1 MPSKRSI
8 LACAAAAC
16 LLGAFGQ
23 EMRLLSGALTV
34 EQGTTMRLSDG
45 TVWTIAS
52 GAQVVNDGRIEL
64 GAAALINEPIGG
76 PITGSGT
83 ERISVAAGDAQPALG
98 HGGLGLRI
106 EQGAPLPSLTVTRG
120 HLPRTDATLG
130 VSMARWYRLEGGE
143 QLSPG
148 AELIFHYD
156 ETELGALSEVPL
168 GLARSIAEEGP
179 WSAMPSEGQPDL
191 NAVNGPYSPGGGH
204 FSVFAF
210 DPLSASAAAPTAPG
224 LVAWPSITDGPLT
237 IGGPAGAVL
246 GDLRIVDGTGRVV
259 MRFGTAGQGAS
270 RAIDASALPAG
281 AYVLVA
287 GGGSVR
293 FVKR

>member
-1 MPSKRSI
+1 MPGKRST
-8 LACAAAAC
+8 LACAAAAS

-45 TVWTIAS
+45 TAWTIAP
-52 GAQVVNDGRIEL
+52 GAQVVNDGLIEL

-98 HGGLGLRI
+98 HGGLGLLI

-120 HLPRTDATLG
+120 HLPRTDASLG
-130 VSMARWYRLEGGE
+130 VSTARWYRLQGGE

-156 ETELGALSEVPL
+156 ETELGALNEVPL
-168 GLARSIAEEGP
+168 GLARAFIEEGP

-191 NAVNGPYSPGGGH
+191 NAVNGPYSPGGDH

-210 DPLSASAAAPTAPG
+210 DPLSASAAAPAAPG
-224 LVAWPSITDGPLT
+224 LVAWPSITEGLLT
-237 IGGPAGAVL
+237 IAAPMGAAL

-259 MRFGTAGQGAS
+259 LRFGSAGQGAS
-270 RAIDASALPAG
+270 RVIDASALPAG
-281 AYVLVA
+281 AYVLIA
-287 GGGSVR
+287 ESGSAR

>member
-1 MPSKRSI
+1 MPGKRPI
-8 LACAAAAC
+8 LACAALASV
-16 LLGAFGQ
+16 LGAFGQ
-23 EMRLLSGALTV
+23 EMRLLSGALIV

-45 TVWTIAS
+45 TAWTIAP
-52 GAQVVNDGRIEL
+52 GAQVVNDGLIEL

-83 ERISVAAGDAQPALG
+83 ERISVAAGEAQPALG

-120 HLPRTDATLG
+120 HLPRSDAALG
-130 VSMARWYRLEGGE
+130 VSMARWYRLQGGE

-148 AELIFHYD
+148 ADLIFHYD

-168 GLARSIAEEGP
+168 GMARSFAEEGP

-191 NAVNGPYSPGGGH
+191 NAVNGPYSPGGDH

-210 DPLSASAAAPTAPG
+210 DPLSESAASHAAPG
-224 LVAWPSITDGPLT
+224 LVAWPSFTDGPLT
-237 IGGPAGAVL
+237 IAAPAGAAL
-246 GDLRIVDGTGRVV
+246 GDLRIVDGTGRV
-259 MRFGTAGQGAS
+259 MLRFGRAGQGAS

-281 AYVLVA
+281 AYVLIA
-287 GGGSVR
+287 ESGSAR